1 MSFLLW
7 DGGPHATFLAPS
19 IDLNRSWNQVK
30 IVLLKFG
37 SWAWTGQRQMECSSS
52 YVIKLFLKEKL
63 LLGVFWEGT
72 LHLNCR
78 SSQSNRKVSV
88 IRFLQHFHFYLSSR
102 QDVKQQWV
110 AATKVPMP
118 FAFGRYQKVTRTAVL
133 KPRWGFRNKL
143 LPPQGTSRK
152 GGIIPAYIARTDVK
166 EADVDPGRE
175 DRHR

>member
-7 DGGPHATFLAPS
+7 DGGPYATFLAPS
-19 IDLNRSWNQVK
+19 IDLHRSWNQVK

-88 IRFLQHFHFYLSSR
+88 VRFLQHFHFYLSSR

-118 FAFGRYQKVTRTAVL
+118 FAFGDTRRWLELRFWNHDEGSGISCYHPRAPQEKVVL
-133 KPRWGFRNKL
+133 FQPTLPGLMSKKL
-143 LPPQGTSRK
+143 M
-152 GGIIPAYIARTDVK
+152 
-166 EADVDPGRE
+166 
-175 DRHR
+175 